1 MTLKHNNYLKRIIY
15 NSAQNR
21 IKDTAQNHFAL
32 NVIIDKSLIFELGEL
47 EINDIII
54 YVYRI
59 YHVNFDDGG
68 GVHIT

>member
-54 YVYRI
+54 YATYIEYTMLILMKEVGYM
-59 YHVNFDDGG
+59 
-68 GVHIT
+68 